1 MRALALSAILAT
13 AITLGSSA
21 GACAGTERS
30 NRQPVLMVQ
39 GRIVDLG
46 PGWLMLSDGTR
57 MTVSEDV
64 ARWSELSL
72 GVMVR
77 VQYAEHDGRKL
88 ATSVK
93 YLEICR

>member
-1 MRALALSAILAT
+1 MRALALGVLLAT

-21 GACAGTERS
+21 AAWAGTEPSNKRS
-30 NRQPVLMVQ
+30 VLIVQ
-39 GRIVDLG
+39 GRIVDLK
-46 PGWLMLSDGTR
+46 PGWLMLSDGTQI
-57 MTVSEDV
+57 TVSEDV
-64 ARWSELSL
+64 ERWSELSL

-88 ATSVK
+88 ATSVN